1 MNKEELSAQR
11 AEKWREE
18 LRRSRKAKERT
29 DIPRVKMKELD
40 PAYRIT
46 NREEVNCG
54 LTCYL
59 AGRRSHR
66 HLARHARAQHPRG
79 APVLERH

>member
-29 DIPRVKMKELD
+29 DER
-40 PAYRIT
+40 A
-46 NREEVNCG
+46 
-54 LTCYL
+54 
-59 AGRRSHR
+59 RSCLPHN
-66 HLARHARAQHPRG
+66 
-79 APVLERH
+79 

>member
-1 MNKEELSAQR
+1 MNQEELSAQR

-40 PAYRIT
+40 PASVSYT
-46 NREEVNCG
+46 
-54 LTCYL
+54 
-59 AGRRSHR
+59 
-66 HLARHARAQHPRG
+66 HLRAH
-79 APVLERH
+79 ET